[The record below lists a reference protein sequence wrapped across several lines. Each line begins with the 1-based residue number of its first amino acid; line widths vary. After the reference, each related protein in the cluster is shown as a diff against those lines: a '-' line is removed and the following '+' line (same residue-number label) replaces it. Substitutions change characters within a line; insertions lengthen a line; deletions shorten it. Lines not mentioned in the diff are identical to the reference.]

1 MTVRFTLLTLVVVNA
16 LGLAACDSP
25 GTTCPNDLP
34 AACPSSP
41 PSYAQVAPI
50 FQSKCQSCHSA
61 GGTAPDRFFDTY
73 DQIAAQQSA
82 TLDQIYSCKMPP
94 AGFPTLSDAE
104 RQLVLSWLVC
114 SPLPR

>member
-1 MTVRFTLLTLVVVNA
+1 VTVRLALFVVVSA
-16 LGLAACDSP
+16 AGLLACDPP

-34 AACPSSP
+34 SSCSSSP
-41 PSYAQVAPI
+41 PTYSQVAPI
-50 FQSKCQSCHSA
+50 FQAKCQSCHSA
-61 GGTAPDRFFDTY
+61 GGTAPDRLFDTY